1 MSRGDWW
8 AANRRLWDEWA
19 EINARSEFYGLE
31 EFKAG
36 KSKLRPFEIEEV
48 GGVRGK
54 DLLHLQCH
62 FGLDTLSWARE
73 GARVTGADFS
83 EVALRIAEDLAHEL
97 GLDATWVMSD
107 LYDLPENLDGDF
119 DVVYTS
125 RGVLGWL
132 PDLRRWAEVAAGF
145 LRPGGIF
152 YIHEMHPFLY
162 PFDDSPG
169 AVEPK
174 IAFPYW
180 PRAEPV
186 EFPVHGS
193 YADPEAV
200 TTQRTSYD
208 WPHSMGDVLNSIIE
222 AGLRIEFLH
231 EWPFLDWDLPFL
243 ERRGDQWWWPEGK
256 PGEIPL
262 SFSLRARN
270 PSG

>member
-1 MSRGDWW
+1 MSWEDWRG
-8 AANRRLWDEWA
+8 ANRRLWDEWA

-31 EFKAG
+31 GFKAG
-36 KSKLRPFEIEEV
+36 RSKLHPFELEEV
-48 GGVRGK
+48 GEVRGK

-62 FGLDTLSWARE
+62 FGMDTLSWARE

-83 EVALRIAEDLAHEL
+83 EAALRLAAGLTEEL
-97 GLDATWVMSD
+97 GLEARWVLSD
-107 LYDLPENLDGDF
+107 LYDLPKNLDGDF

-132 PDLRRWAEVAAGF
+132 SDLRRWAEIVAHF

-152 YIHEMHPFLY
+152 YIHEEHPFLY

-169 AVEPK
+169 AIEPR
-174 IAFPYW
+174 ILFPYW
-180 PRAEPV
+180 ARHEPL

-200 TTQRTSYD
+200 TTQKTSFD
-208 WPHSMGDVLNSIIE
+208 WPHPLGEILNSLIE
-222 AGLRIEFLH
+222 AGLRVEFLH

-243 ERRGDQWWWPEGK
+243 EKRDGLWWWPEGK
-256 PGEIPL
+256 PGEMPL
-262 SFSLRARN
+262 SFSLRALKT
-270 PSG
+270 